1 MSVPAPHFLLFSE
14 SSRYAPRPDERS
26 RPQWRFVLEA
36 VDGSM
41 KLEAA
46 DEEPEARG
54 DRLDLL
60 AVVRG
65 LEALDQPSRVTLLTP
80 SQYVSRG
87 MRFGLEQW
95 RETDWQWER
104 FGQLTPVKN
113 WDLWQRV
120 DRALNFHEVE
130 VRGWRIDAAE
140 AEAPKA
146 QLAVSKEVNLA
157 SRLRKWIASIPAPRG
172 LARRLRHAAVELAV
186 GLRRRLAVARRSAVA

>member
-14 SSRYAPRPDERS
+14 SSRYAGRRGDRA

-36 VDGSM
+36 VDGTS

-46 DEEPEARG
+46 DEEPEVRG

-65 LEALDQPSRVTLLTP
+65 LEALDQPSRVTLVTP

-87 MRFGLEQW
+87 LRFGLDQW

-104 FGQLTPVKN
+104 FGQMTPVKN
-113 WDLWQRV
+113 RDLWQRV
-120 DRALNFHEVE
+120 DQALKFHDVE
-130 VRGWRIDAAE
+130 VRNWRFDE
-140 AEAPKA
+140 PETTPAEAPQVEANKSVSSNPNTIS
-146 QLAVSKEVNLA
+146 AVVKTAA
-157 SRLRKWIASIPAPRG
+157 SQAAGTARKWAMG
-172 LARRLRHAAVELAV
+172 LAQAVRGRPRTEN
-186 GLRRRLAVARRSAVA
+186 RSALA